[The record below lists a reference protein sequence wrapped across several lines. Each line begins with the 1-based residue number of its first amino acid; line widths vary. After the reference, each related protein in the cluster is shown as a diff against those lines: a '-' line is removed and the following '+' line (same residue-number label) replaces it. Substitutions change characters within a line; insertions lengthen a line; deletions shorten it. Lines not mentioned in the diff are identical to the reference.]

1 MRPKSGQ
8 EQMEWIDAYLRNALS
23 PEEREAFEKEMNTN
37 AEFALEVE
45 FMQQAD
51 SVIDDF
57 LLADLVAEIHAEKVE
72 EWNTTEPR
80 PEREAPVIPLQSPR
94 RTQVPWWKWSAGTAA
109 AVTIAF
115 TTYITL
121 SPIQVGDTLNQTLRG
136 GEARISEQP
145 SRICFE
151 NFYAGRSF
159 VMTQQPSHA
168 IPRLQQVIDC
178 EVRPYFKDASKWYL
192 TVAYLQ
198 DNKPEEAEHMYQ
210 EIMDNPDFSYDIS
223 WLDKQKISWQIR
235 IAKWFGKNENQE
247 TE

>member
-1 MRPKSGQ
+1 MRPKTGQ
-8 EQMEWIDAYLRNALS
+8 EQMEWIDAYLHDALS
-23 PEEREAFEKEMNTN
+23 STERAAFEKEMISNP
-37 AEFALEVE
+37 EFAREVE

-57 LLADLVAEIHAEKVE
+57 LLAEMVGEIHAEKVQ
-72 EWNTTEPR
+72 EWKDAEAEPAK
-80 PEREAPVIPLQSPR
+80 ETPVIPLHREPQ
-94 RTQVPWWKWSAGTAA
+94 QVPWWKWSAGTAA

-115 TTYITL
+115 TSYITL
-121 SPIQVGDTLNQTLRG
+121 SPIQVQDTLSQTLRG
-136 GEARISEQP
+136 GDASISEQP

-159 VMTQQPSHA
+159 VMTQQPSQA

-198 DNKPEEAEHMYQ
+198 ANQPKEAETIYQ
-210 EIMDNPDFSYDIS
+210 EITENPDFSYDIT

-235 IAKWFGKNENQE
+235 IAKWFGKDEA
-247 TE
+247 

>member
-1 MRPKSGQ
+1 
-8 EQMEWIDAYLRNALS
+8 MEWIESYLQNALS
-23 PEEREAFEKEMNTN
+23 PSEREEFEKELNTN
-37 AEFALEVE
+37 AEFAREVE

-72 EWNTTEPR
+72 EWNTETE
-80 PEREAPVIPLQSPR
+80 ETEEETPVIPLHTPNR
-94 RTQVPWWKWSAGTAA
+94 AAVPWWKWSAGTAA

-121 SPIQVGDTLNQTLRG
+121 SPIRVGDTLNQALRG

-159 VMTQQPSHA
+159 VMTQQPTHA

-178 EVRPYFKDASKWYL
+178 EVRPYFKDASRWYL

-198 DNKPEEAEHMYQ
+198 DNQPEEAESMYQ
-210 EIMDNPDFSYDIS
+210 QIISNPEFSYDIS
-223 WLDKQKISWQIR
+223 WLDRQKISWQIR
-235 IAKWFGKNENQE
+235 IAKWFGKSEE
-247 TE
+247 KTIG